1 MEYAIISC
9 ILFAEEEFDFMK
21 FLNNVKGSAIL
32 ALAALIWGLAFVA
45 QAQAADLVPPFAF
58 NSIRSFIG
66 AAFLM
71 GLLLIRKAKNKKP
84 IFPTEKAKVKEM
96 LVGGIL
102 CGILLTVS
110 VNFQQFGLSVYPD
123 GSASE
128 ARAGFITALYVVL
141 VPVVSMFFGK
151 KSGIAVWIAV
161 AVATCGIYLLSLSEG
176 LHNIYLGDVL
186 MLGCALTFT
195 FHILV
200 IDRFG
205 EPVGGMLLSM
215 LQFLI
220 GGILSGLLSL
230 CFEAVVWENVLAAAP
245 QLLYMGIMSSGVA
258 YTLQIYG
265 QRYAAPP
272 VASLTMSLESV
283 FAALGGWIISGNTL
297 TPREF
302 GGCALVFVAIVLAQ
316 LPQFFG
322 KKKEGK
328 QSSVVQ

>member
-1 MEYAIISC
+1 MN
-9 ILFAEEEFDFMK
+9 FF
-21 FLNNVKGSAIL
+21 NNVKGSAIL
-32 ALAALIWGLAFVA
+32 ALASLIWGLAFVA

-58 NSIRSFIG
+58 NSIRCFIG
-66 AAFLM
+66 AAA
-71 GLLLIRKAKNKKP
+71 LLLVLAIKSVKTKKP
-84 IFPTEKAKVKEM
+84 IFPTEKSKMKEM
-96 LVGGIL
+96 FIGGIL

-110 VNFQQFGLSVYPD
+110 VNFQQYGLSVYPD

-151 KSGIAVWIAV
+151 RSGIFVWVAV
-161 AVATCGIYLLSLSEG
+161 AVAVSGIYLLSLSEG

-200 IDRFG
+200 VDRYG
-205 EPVGGMLLSM
+205 ESVGGILLSM

-220 GGILSGLLSL
+220 GGILSGLLAL
-230 CFEAVVWENVLAAAP
+230 CFETVVWANVIAAAP
-245 QLLYMGIMSSGVA
+245 QLLYMGLLSSGLA

-265 QRYAAPP
+265 QRYAEPAI
-272 VASLTMSLESV
+272 ASLTMSLESV
-283 FAALGGWIISGNTL
+283 FAALGGWLISKNTL

-302 GGCALVFVAIVLAQ
+302 GGCALVFAAIVLAQ
-316 LPQFFG
+316 LPQFFE
-322 KKKEGK
+322 KRRK
-328 QSSVVQ
+328 

>member
-1 MEYAIISC
+1 
-9 ILFAEEEFDFMK
+9 MK
-21 FLNNVKGSAIL
+21 FWNNIRGSAIL
-32 ALAALIWGLAFVA
+32 AVAALIWGLAFVA
-45 QAQAADLVPPFAF
+45 QAQAADMVPPFAF
-58 NSIRSFIG
+58 NSIRCFIG
-66 AAFLM
+66 SLALFA
-71 GLLLIRKAKNKKP
+71 LLGVKNIKTKKP
-84 IFPTEKAKVKEM
+84 IFPTEKAKRKEM
-96 LVGGIL
+96 LIGGIL
-102 CGILLTVS
+102 CGIFLTVS
-110 VNFQQFGLSVYPD
+110 VNFQQYGLAVYPD

-141 VPVVSMFFGK
+141 VPVVSMLFGK
-151 KSGIAVWIAV
+151 KSGIAVWFSVAV
-161 AVATCGIYLLSLSEG
+161 AVCGIYLLSLSDG

-200 IDRFG
+200 IDRYG
-205 EPVGGMLLSM
+205 DPVGPVLLSA

-220 GGILSGLLSL
+220 GGILSGILAI
-230 CFEAVVWENVLAAAP
+230 CFETVVWENVLAAAP

-258 YTLQIYG
+258 YTLQIFG
-265 QRYAAPP
+265 QRYASPP

-302 GGCALVFVAIVLAQ
+302 GGCALVFTAIVIAQ

-322 KKKEGK
+322 KKKEK
-328 QSSVVQ
+328 IETVEV

>member
-1 MEYAIISC
+1 
-9 ILFAEEEFDFMK
+9 MK

-58 NSIRSFIG
+58 NSIRCFIG
-66 AAFLM
+66 AAALFVALSV
-71 GLLLIRKAKNKKP
+71 KSVKTQKP
-84 IFPTEKAKVKEM
+84 IFPTEKAKIKEM
-96 LVGGIL
+96 LIGGIL
-102 CGILLTVS
+102 CGIFLAVS
-110 VNFQQFGLSVYPD
+110 VNFQQFGLAVYPE

-151 KSGIAVWIAV
+151 RSNVIIWGAV
-161 AVATCGIYLLSLSEG
+161 AVAVCGIYLLSLSEG
-176 LHNIYLGDVL
+176 LHNIYLGDLL

-200 IDRFG
+200 IDRYG
-205 EPVGGMLLSM
+205 EPVGGMLLSA

-220 GGILSGLLSL
+220 GGVLSGLLSL
-230 CFEAVVWENVLAAAP
+230 CFETVVWSNVLAAAP

-265 QRYAAPP
+265 QRYAEPP

-302 GGCALVFVAIVLAQ
+302 GGCALVFTAIVLAQ

-322 KKKEGK
+322 KKKEK
-328 QSSVVQ
+328 VDPVEI

>member
-1 MEYAIISC
+1 MR
-9 ILFAEEEFDFMK
+9 
-21 FLNNVKGSAIL
+21 FLNNMKGSAIL

-58 NSIRSFIG
+58 NSIRCFIG
-66 AAFLM
+66 AAA
-71 GLLLIRKAKNKKP
+71 LLVLLGVKSVKTKTP
-84 IFPTEKAKVKEM
+84 IFPTEKAKLKEM
-96 LVGGIL
+96 LIGGIL
-102 CGILLTVS
+102 CGIMLTVS

-151 KSGIAVWIAV
+151 KSGIAIWAAV
-161 AVATCGIYLLSLSEG
+161 AVAVCGIYLLSLSDG
-176 LHNIYLGDVL
+176 LRNIYLGDVL

-200 IDRFG
+200 IDRYG
-205 EPVGGMLLSM
+205 DPVGPVLLSM

-220 GGILSGLLSL
+220 GGILSGILAI
-230 CFEAVVWENVLAAAP
+230 CFETVVWQNVLVAAP

-302 GGCALVFVAIVLAQ
+302 SGCALVFIAIVLAQ
-316 LPQFFG
+316 LPQFFT
-322 KKKEGK
+322 KKEK
-328 QSSVVQ
+328 KAESV